1 MIFEVILISL
11 IAGVVGMGL
20 GGIICAF
27 LKKGSDA
34 SASIML
40 AFAGGLMISI
50 VFFDLMPEAVEY
62 SNNVIAT
69 SALVGGMALIFLLNM
84 LVDRITENLLEK
96 KTSKTHVSLEE
107 LTHGELLIEAELGK
121 NKRTT
126 FFKAAFLMIIAIALH
141 NFPEGMA
148 IGSVSANE
156 IASGIMLAIVIGLH
170 TIPEGMA
177 VAAPLISGGMKKAKV
192 ILITFLAGVP
202 MVLGAA
208 LGFFLGGISDY
219 VLAICLAGAGG
230 AMLYVVFGE
239 IIPQSLLLRK
249 GKLPAVV
256 TMVGI
261 VVGYILVS
269 LLH

>member
-1 MIFEVILISL
+1 MFYEVIIISV

-20 GGIICAF
+20 GGIICSF

-50 VFFDLMPEAVEY
+50 VFFDLLPEAVEY
-62 SNNVIAT
+62 SNNVVAT
-69 SALVGGMALIFLLNM
+69 ISIVGGMALIFFLN
-84 LVDRITENLLEK
+84 LIVDRITENLLEK
-96 KTSKTHVSLEE
+96 KTNKTHVSLEE
-107 LTHGELLIEAELGK
+107 LTHGELLIEAESGK
-121 NKRTT
+121 SKKTT
-126 FFKAAFLMIIAIALH
+126 FFKAAFLMIVAIALH

-156 IASGIMLAIVIGLH
+156 ITSGIMLAVVIGLH

-177 VAAPLISGGMKKAKV
+177 VAAPLISGGMRKTKV
-192 ILITFLAGVP
+192 ILITFLAGTPLVF
-202 MVLGAA
+202 GAA

-256 TMVGI
+256 TLIGI
-261 VVGYILVS
+261 IVGYIFVS